1 MTQTRTYDTFVLFEP
16 YNKPLMPCTKNF
28 NSNPTVISSLRIL
41 HPSWCKYCAHF
52 IRWPCFL
59 SPYCKFFLHSSAL
72 HIKQLSLVI
81 SRWRSFKFHSSSHH
95 MVCVLTTPT
104 LFQCTTFAGSKRG
117 RLLRRAQLYQRKNTK
132 NVNLIYCPRHELS
145 LNILIFTHYLV
156 ICRAQIS
163 ERVSMMFPHHSLCL
177 GELLQS
183 GLLGFLSLLLIEFL
197 HSELLGN
204 IFWQRCTGKE
214 SVIFRKFHG
223 HFYYFNVECIPKRHF

>member
-1 MTQTRTYDTFVLFEP
+1 MKIFQVSFQL
-16 YNKPLMPCTKNF
+16 
-28 NSNPTVISSLRIL
+28 
-41 HPSWCKYCAHF
+41 PSHGLCAYYSHF
-52 IRWPCFL
+52 I
-59 SPYCKFFLHSSAL
+59 SM
-72 HIKQLSLVI
+72 
-81 SRWRSFKFHSSSHH
+81 HH
-95 MVCVLTTPT
+95 LCRIETGEVTETCPT
-104 LFQCTTFAGSKRG
+104 LPEEEYEECE
-117 RLLRRAQLYQRKNTK
+117 LN
-132 NVNLIYCPRHELS
+132 IYCPRHELS

-214 SVIFRKFHG
+214 SVIQKISRSFLLFQCWMYPKKTFL
-223 HFYYFNVECIPKRHF
+223 NVVI

>member
-1 MTQTRTYDTFVLFEP
+1 M
-16 YNKPLMPCTKNF
+16 
-28 NSNPTVISSLRIL
+28 I
-41 HPSWCKYCAHF
+41 
-52 IRWPCFL
+52 
-59 SPYCKFFLHSSAL
+59 
-72 HIKQLSLVI
+72 
-81 SRWRSFKFHSSSHH
+81 
-95 MVCVLTTPT
+95 CVLTTPT

-214 SVIFRKFHG
+214 SVIQKISRSFLLFQCWMYPKKTFL
-223 HFYYFNVECIPKRHF
+223 NVVILL